1 MSHEFKAEATGGW
14 ESAEYSQDYSPP
26 PRSSKLVAEVSWSW
40 SPAHSRWSKFW
51 LCTDQRRSGWYLY
64 EEDSDYDSGKPLY
77 ACVAMGMPYRKIDAK
92 YAAEELLLTAWKEQA
107 KYEDEFSIPN
117 IEKLGLLDTED
128 IKRIGQL
135 VLGSVDNPDN

>member
-1 MSHEFKAEATGGW
+1 
-14 ESAEYSQDYSPP
+14 
-26 PRSSKLVAEVSWSW
+26 
-40 SPAHSRWSKFW
+40 
-51 LCTDQRRSGWYLY
+51 
-64 EEDSDYDSGKPLY
+64 
-77 ACVAMGMPYRKIDAK
+77 MPYRKIDAK